1 MAYDKSQDMVNF
13 FNVGPDNTTSVE
25 DISKFL
31 IHCMS
36 LSDVKIS
43 YTGGKIGWPGDVA
56 KFSYNTSK
64 IREIGWVPSFSSNE
78 AVKLAIKENLN
89 D

>member
-1 MAYDKSQDMVNF
+1 MAYEKSKNQINF
-13 FNVGPDNTTSVE
+13 FNVGPKNTTAVE
-25 DISKFL
+25 NIADFL
-31 IHCMS
+31 IEKMS
-36 LSDVKIS
+36 LSDVNIS

-64 IREIGWVPSFSSNE
+64 IRKIGWSPSFSSND
-78 AVKLAIKENLN
+78 AVKMAIKENLN